1 MPFAKG
7 QSGNPAGRPRKNEE
21 MRAALRRA
29 LKESDNK
36 DAIARAIVRE
46 AAKGNVEAVK
56 FVFDRI
62 DGKVKD
68 VLEAE
73 TTSHV
78 VYEVHYADRDDPDHP
93 AAAPPRPDQD
103 RPGG

>member
-1 MPFAKG
+1 MRFPKG
-7 QSGNPAGRPRKNEE
+7 QSGNPKGRPPKNEE

-29 LKESDNK
+29 LKEDGGK

-68 VLEAE
+68 VAE
-73 TTSHV
+73 TELTGHV
-78 VYEVHYADRDDPDHP
+78 IYEVRYADRDDPDHA
-93 AAAPPRPDQD
+93 AAAPPRADED
-103 RPGG
+103 RPGA

>member
-1 MPFAKG
+1 MRFPKG
-7 QSGNPAGRPRKNEE
+7 QSGNPKGRPPKNEE
-21 MRAALRRA
+21 MRSALRRA
-29 LKESDNK
+29 LKEDGGK

-68 VLEAE
+68 VVESQQTGEVIVRVIRDRAGGTAPLRPPPGTEAD
-73 TTSHV
+73 T
-78 VYEVHYADRDDPDHP
+78 
-93 AAAPPRPDQD
+93 
-103 RPGG
+103 G